1 MDWNAKIVDTYRP
14 RDSVEPRAR
23 PAFRCGASEDA
34 ISQLE
39 KSVGCRLPMRL
50 RSLLLQTDGVTEE
63 VEVAPNNWIE
73 ASIVIYSVDQ
83 MIDTNLSVRRAY
95 SDRNVDRYLFFST
108 AGADGIQFG
117 SIAASEAREDAEVF
131 AWYSD
136 ETSDKRMA
144 NSLPTFLTNWCS
156 GRSTV

>member
-1 MDWNAKIVDTYRP
+1 MV
-14 RDSVEPRAR
+14 
-23 PAFRCGASEDA
+23 
-34 ISQLE
+34 
-39 KSVGCRLPMRL
+39 

-83 MIDTNLSVRRAY
+83 MIDANFSLRRTN

-117 SIAASEAREDAEVF
+117 STAASEAREDAEVF
-131 AWYSD
+131 AWYPD
-136 ETSDKRMA
+136 ETPDKRMA
-144 NSLPTFLTNWCS
+144 DSLLTFLTNWCS